1 MDIFPRNKFYTRL
14 STFTSAVEHPATHSH
29 ADSFTDNLYS
39 PFYYGDSNVTEGK
52 QFWISCRAE
61 PPIRWYKD
69 GEPIERHFVRHS
81 DDEPTYST
89 RDFMGEDF
97 KGKVESK
104 LSVSR
109 AVLRHKG
116 KYQCNI
122 KHENSHYLHVHQLP
136 PKIES
141 DEHEESFS
149 LFEPENDHEDHRM
162 SFETPIEE
170 ARVIVSTA
178 MSNLNAVTF
187 SPILTYD
194 DDMSHEKYV
203 NEPSTFNGFVSP
215 SYETTSQ
222 VIAMTTSSP
231 AISLPSLTRLTNI
244 PTHAHPTHETTHSK
258 HVVHTTHVIPSE
270 VTQNHLEQHLYKG
283 SQKNDTQNDSIFYRF
298 KLSTKFLVCPLYSFC
313 PLISF
318 AIH

>member
-1 MDIFPRNKFYTRL
+1 M
-14 STFTSAVEHPATHSH
+14 
-29 ADSFTDNLYS
+29 
-39 PFYYGDSNVTEGK
+39 TEGK

-61 PPIRWYKD
+61 PPIHWFKD

-89 RDFMGEDF
+89 RDFMGEEF

-122 KHENSHYLHVHQLP
+122 KHENFHYLHIHQLP
-136 PKIES
+136 AKIES
-141 DEHEESFS
+141 DENEESFS

-162 SFETPIEE
+162 SFETSIDE
-170 ARVIVSTA
+170 ARVVVSTA
-178 MSNLNAVTF
+178 MSNLDAVTF
-187 SPILTYD
+187 SPILNYD

-203 NEPSTFNGFVSP
+203 NEPSTFNGFDSP

-222 VIAMTTSSP
+222 IISTTTSSP
-231 AISLPSLTRLTNI
+231 AISLPSLTSLTNI
-244 PTHAHPTHETTHSK
+244 PTHAHPTHETTHSN

-270 VTQNHLEQHLYKG
+270 VKTQNHPEQHRHKG

-298 KLSTKFLVCPLYSFC
+298 MLSTKILVCPLYSLC